1 MKRIRII
8 SLLMAIILLCTA
20 CGSAAVDNDKTIPAE
35 DKRVFIDSCGREVL
49 VDKEIT
55 KVALSGTLAQIVVFA
70 LAPEKMVGLVSE
82 WDSMAEEYLATEYYQ
97 MPVIGQL
104 YGGKGEINLEELLAV
119 APQLVI
125 DIGEAK
131 DGMAEDLDALQ
142 QQTGIP
148 FVHIDAY
155 LENTAE
161 MFRIVGDILGVEAQA
176 EKLAN
181 YWTTHFDM
189 VNTILDEVEDRKV
202 DLLYIAGDEGLNV
215 VANGAYHSE
224 VIDMFSNNVAI
235 VENPSAKGTG
245 NEVDMEQLLM
255 WNPQYLIFDSESIYD
270 EVADR
275 SEWQNMDAVKSGH
288 YYEVPAGPYS
298 WMGFPPSVQ
307 RILGMMWMEQLLYPE
322 YCDFDLKE
330 AVKEYYSLF
339 YHCELTDT
347 QYEDLVA
354 NSLGKVR

>member
-1 MKRIRII
+1 MKATRII
-8 SLLMAIILLCTA
+8 SLVLALIMLCTA
-20 CGSAAVDNDKTIPAE
+20 CGSKVGDDENAPTE
-35 DKRVFIDSCGREVL
+35 EKRVFVDSCGREVL

-82 WDSMAEEYLATEYYQ
+82 WDSMAKEYLATEYYQ

-155 LENTAE
+155 LDNTAE
-161 MFRIVGDILGVEAQA
+161 MFRIVGELLGAEEQA
-176 EKLAN
+176 EKLAT

-189 VNTILDEVEDRKV
+189 VNDILAEVGESKAE
-202 DLLYIAGDEGLNV
+202 LLYIAGDEGLNV
-215 VANGAYHSE
+215 IANGAYHSE
-224 VIDMFSNNVAI
+224 VIDMFSNNIAI
-235 VENPSAKGTG
+235 VENPSSKGTG

-270 EVADR
+270 QVAER
-275 SEWQNMDAVKSGH
+275 PEWQNMDAVKAGR

-298 WMGFPPSVQ
+298 WLGFPPSVQ
-307 RILGMMWMEQLLYPE
+307 RILGMMWMEQLFYPE
-322 YCDFDLKE
+322 YCDFDLKA

-339 YHCELTDT
+339 YHCELTDA
-347 QYEDLVA
+347 QYEALVA
-354 NSLGKVR
+354 NSLGKVG

>member
-1 MKRIRII
+1 MKATRII
-8 SLLMAIILLCTA
+8 SLVLALIMLCTA
-20 CGSAAVDNDKTIPAE
+20 CGSKVGNDENAPTE
-35 DKRVFIDSCGREVL
+35 EKRVFVDSCGREVL

-82 WDSMAEEYLATEYYQ
+82 WDSMAKEYLATEYYQ

-155 LENTAE
+155 LDNTAE
-161 MFRIVGDILGVEAQA
+161 MFRIVGDLLGAEEQA
-176 EKLAN
+176 EKLAT

-189 VNTILDEVEDRKV
+189 VNDILDEVGESKA

-215 VANGAYHSE
+215 IANGAYHSE
-224 VIDMFSNNVAI
+224 VIDMFSNNIAI
-235 VENPSAKGTG
+235 VENPSSKGTG

-270 EVADR
+270 QVAER
-275 SEWQNMDAVKSGH
+275 PEWQNMDAVKAGR

-298 WMGFPPSVQ
+298 WLGFPPSVQ
-307 RILGMMWMEQLLYPE
+307 RILGMMWMEQLFYPE
-322 YCDFDLKE
+322 YCDFDLKA
-330 AVKEYYSLF
+330 AVTEYYSLF
-339 YHCELTDT
+339 YHCELTDA
-347 QYEDLVA
+347 QYEALVA
-354 NSLGKVR
+354 NSLGKVG

>member
-1 MKRIRII
+1 MKVTRII
-8 SLLMAIILLCTA
+8 SLVLALIMLCTA
-20 CGSAAVDNDKTIPAE
+20 CGSKVGDDENAPTE
-35 DKRVFIDSCGREVL
+35 EKRVFVDSCGREVL

-82 WDSMAEEYLATEYYQ
+82 WDSMAKEYLATEYYQ

-155 LENTAE
+155 LDNTAE
-161 MFRIVGDILGVEAQA
+161 MFRIVGELLGAEEQA
-176 EKLAN
+176 EKLAT

-189 VNTILDEVEDRKV
+189 VNDILAEVGESKAE
-202 DLLYIAGDEGLNV
+202 LLYIAGDEGLNV
-215 VANGAYHSE
+215 IANGAYHSE
-224 VIDMFSNNVAI
+224 VIDMFSNNIAI
-235 VENPSAKGTG
+235 VENPSSKGTG

-270 EVADR
+270 QVAER
-275 SEWQNMDAVKSGH
+275 PEWQNMDAVKAGR

-298 WMGFPPSVQ
+298 WLGFPPSVQ
-307 RILGMMWMEQLLYPE
+307 RILGMMWMEQLFYPE
-322 YCDFDLKE
+322 YCDFDLKA

-339 YHCELTDT
+339 YHCELTDA
-347 QYEDLVA
+347 QYEALVA
-354 NSLGKVR
+354 NSLGKVG

>member
-1 MKRIRII
+1 MKATRII
-8 SLLMAIILLCTA
+8 SLVLALIMLCTA
-20 CGSAAVDNDKTIPAE
+20 CGSKVGNDENAPTE
-35 DKRVFIDSCGREVL
+35 EKRVFVDSCGREVL

-82 WDSMAEEYLATEYYQ
+82 WDSMAKEYLATEYYQ

-155 LENTAE
+155 LDNTAE
-161 MFRIVGDILGVEAQA
+161 MFRIVGDLLGAEEQA
-176 EKLAN
+176 EKLAT

-189 VNTILDEVEDRKV
+189 VNDILAEVGESKAE
-202 DLLYIAGDEGLNV
+202 LLYIAGDEGLNV
-215 VANGAYHSE
+215 IANGAYHSE
-224 VIDMFSNNVAI
+224 VIDMFSNNIAI
-235 VENPSAKGTG
+235 VENPSSKGTG

-270 EVADR
+270 QVAER
-275 SEWQNMDAVKSGH
+275 PEWQNMDAVKAGR

-298 WMGFPPSVQ
+298 WLGFPPSVQ
-307 RILGMMWMEQLLYPE
+307 RILGMMWMEQLFYPE
-322 YCDFDLKE
+322 YCDFDLKA
-330 AVKEYYSLF
+330 AVTEYYSLF
-339 YHCELTDT
+339 YHCELTDA
-347 QYEDLVA
+347 QYEALVA
-354 NSLGKVR
+354 NSLGKVG

>member
-1 MKRIRII
+1 MKATRMI
-8 SLLMAIILLCTA
+8 SLVLALIMLCTA
-20 CGSAAVDNDKTIPAE
+20 CGSRVSSEENVPAE
-35 DKRVFIDSCGREVL
+35 EKRVFVDSCGREVL

-82 WDSMAEEYLATEYYQ
+82 WDSMAKEYLATEYYQ

-155 LENTAE
+155 LDNTAE
-161 MFRIVGDILGVEAQA
+161 MFRIVGELLGAEEQA
-176 EKLAN
+176 EKLAA

-189 VNTILDEVEDRKV
+189 VNDILADVGEGKV

-224 VIDMFSNNVAI
+224 VIDMFSNNIAI

-245 NEVDMEQLLM
+245 NEVDMEQLLL
-255 WNPQYLIFDSESIYD
+255 WNPPYLIFDSESIYD
-270 EVADR
+270 QVAER
-275 SEWQNMDAVKSGH
+275 PEWQNMDAVKGGR

-298 WMGFPPSVQ
+298 WLGFPPSVQ
-307 RILGMMWMEQLLYPE
+307 RILGMMWMEQLFYPE
-322 YCDFDLKE
+322 YCDFDLKA

-339 YHCELTDT
+339 YHCELTDA
-347 QYEDLVA
+347 QYEALVA
-354 NSLGKVR
+354 NSLGKVG

>member
-1 MKRIRII
+1 
-8 SLLMAIILLCTA
+8 
-20 CGSAAVDNDKTIPAE
+20 
-35 DKRVFIDSCGREVL
+35 
-49 VDKEIT
+49 
-55 KVALSGTLAQIVVFA
+55 
-70 LAPEKMVGLVSE
+70 
-82 WDSMAEEYLATEYYQ
+82 

-155 LENTAE
+155 LDNTAE
-161 MFRIVGDILGVEAQA
+161 MFRIVGDLLGAEEQA
-176 EKLAN
+176 EKLAA

-189 VNTILDEVEDRKV
+189 VNDILDEVGDSKAE
-202 DLLYIAGDEGLNV
+202 LLYIAGDEGLNV
-215 VANGAYHSE
+215 IANGAYHSE
-224 VIDMFSNNVAI
+224 VIDMFSNNIAI
-235 VENPSAKGTG
+235 VENPSSKGTG

-270 EVADR
+270 QVAER
-275 SEWQNMDAVKSGH
+275 PEWQNMDAVKAGR

-298 WMGFPPSVQ
+298 WLGFPPSVQ
-307 RILGMMWMEQLLYPE
+307 RILGMMWMEQLFYPE

-330 AVKEYYSLF
+330 AVTEYYSLF
-339 YHCELTDT
+339 YHCELTDA
-347 QYEDLVA
+347 QYEALVA
-354 NSLGKVR
+354 NSLGKVG

>member
-1 MKRIRII
+1 MKATRII
-8 SLLMAIILLCTA
+8 SLVLALIMLCTA
-20 CGSAAVDNDKTIPAE
+20 CGSKVGNDENAPTE
-35 DKRVFIDSCGREVL
+35 EKRVFVDSCGREVL

-82 WDSMAEEYLATEYYQ
+82 WDSIAKEYLATEYYQ

-131 DGMAEDLDALQ
+131 EGMEEDLDALQ

-155 LENTAE
+155 LDNTAE
-161 MFRIVGDILGVEAQA
+161 MFRIVGDLLGAEEQA
-176 EKLAN
+176 EKLAT

-189 VNTILDEVEDRKV
+189 VNDILAEVGESKAE
-202 DLLYIAGDEGLNV
+202 LLYIAGDEGLNV
-215 VANGAYHSE
+215 IANGAYHSE
-224 VIDMFSNNVAI
+224 VIDMFSNNIAI
-235 VENPSAKGTG
+235 VENPSSKGTG

-270 EVADR
+270 QVAER
-275 SEWQNMDAVKSGH
+275 PEWQNMDAVKAGR

-298 WMGFPPSVQ
+298 WLGFPPSVQ
-307 RILGMMWMEQLLYPE
+307 RILGMMWMEQLFYPE
-322 YCDFDLKE
+322 YCDFDLKA

-339 YHCELTDT
+339 YHCELTDA
-347 QYEDLVA
+347 QYEALVA
-354 NSLGKVR
+354 NSLGKVG

>member
-1 MKRIRII
+1 MKKTRII
-8 SLLMAIILLCTA
+8 SLLLALIMLCTA
-20 CGSAAVDNDKTIPAE
+20 CGSKVGNDENVPAE
-35 DKRVFIDSCGREVL
+35 EKRVFVDSCGREVL

-82 WDSMAEEYLATEYYQ
+82 WDSMAKEYLATEYYQ

-155 LENTAE
+155 LDNTAE
-161 MFRIVGDILGVEAQA
+161 MFRIVGELLGAEEQA
-176 EKLAN
+176 EKLAT

-189 VNTILDEVEDRKV
+189 VNNILAEVGESKAE
-202 DLLYIAGDEGLNV
+202 LLYIAGDEGLNV
-215 VANGAYHSE
+215 IANGAYHSE
-224 VIDMFSNNVAI
+224 VIDMFSNNIAI
-235 VENPSAKGTG
+235 VENPSSKGTG

-270 EVADR
+270 QVAER
-275 SEWQNMDAVKSGH
+275 PEWQNMDAVKAGR

-298 WMGFPPSVQ
+298 WLGFPPSVQ
-307 RILGMMWMEQLLYPE
+307 RILGMMWMEQLFYPD
-322 YCDFDLKE
+322 YCDFDLKA
-330 AVKEYYSLF
+330 AVTEYYSLF
-339 YHCELTDT
+339 YHCELTDA
-347 QYEDLVA
+347 QYEALVA
-354 NSLGKVR
+354 NSLGKVG

>member
-1 MKRIRII
+1 MKVTRII
-8 SLLMAIILLCTA
+8 SLVLALIMLCTA
-20 CGSAAVDNDKTIPAE
+20 CGSKVVDDDNVSAE
-35 DKRVFIDSCGREVL
+35 DKRVFVDSCGREVL

-82 WDSMAEEYLATEYYQ
+82 WDSMAKEYLATEYYQ

-155 LENTAE
+155 LDNTAE
-161 MFRIVGDILGVEAQA
+161 MFRIVGDLLGAEEQA
-176 EKLAN
+176 EKLAT

-189 VNTILDEVEDRKV
+189 VNDILDEVGDSKAE
-202 DLLYIAGDEGLNV
+202 LLYIAGDEGLNV
-215 VANGAYHSE
+215 IANGAYHSE
-224 VIDMFSNNVAI
+224 VIDMFSNNIAI
-235 VENPSAKGTG
+235 VENPSSKGTG

-270 EVADR
+270 QVAER
-275 SEWQNMDAVKSGH
+275 PEWQNMDAVKAGR

-298 WMGFPPSVQ
+298 WLGFPPSVQ
-307 RILGMMWMEQLLYPE
+307 RILGMMWMEQLFYPE
-322 YCDFDLKE
+322 YCDFDLKA

-339 YHCELTDT
+339 YHCELTDA
-347 QYEDLVA
+347 QYEALVA
-354 NSLGKVR
+354 NSLGKVG

>member
-1 MKRIRII
+1 MKAKRMI
-8 SLLMAIILLCTA
+8 SLVLALIMLCTA
-20 CGSAAVDNDKTIPAE
+20 CGSKVGNDENAPTE
-35 DKRVFIDSCGREVL
+35 EKRVFVDSCGREVL

-155 LENTAE
+155 LDNTAE
-161 MFRIVGDILGVEAQA
+161 MFRIVGELLGAEEQA
-176 EKLAN
+176 EKLAT

-189 VNTILDEVEDRKV
+189 VNDILAEAGEGKV

-224 VIDMFSNNVAI
+224 VIDMFSNNIAI

-245 NEVDMEQLLM
+245 NEVDMEQLLL
-255 WNPQYLIFDSESIYD
+255 WNPPYLIFDSESIYD
-270 EVADR
+270 QVAER
-275 SEWQNMDAVKSGH
+275 PEWQNMDAVKAGR

-307 RILGMMWMEQLLYPE
+307 RILGMMWMEQLFYPE
-322 YCDFDLKE
+322 YCDFDLKA

-339 YHCELTDT
+339 YHCELKDA
-347 QYEDLVA
+347 QYEALVA
-354 NSLGKVR
+354 NSLGKVG

>member
-1 MKRIRII
+1 MKVTRII
-8 SLLMAIILLCTA
+8 SLVLALIMLCTA
-20 CGSAAVDNDKTIPAE
+20 CGSKVGNDENAPTE
-35 DKRVFIDSCGREVL
+35 EKRVFVDSCGREVL

-82 WDSMAEEYLATEYYQ
+82 WDSMAKEYLATEYYQ

-155 LENTAE
+155 LDNTAE
-161 MFRIVGDILGVEAQA
+161 MFRIVGDLLGAEEQA
-176 EKLAN
+176 EKLAT

-189 VNTILDEVEDRKV
+189 VNDILDEVGESKA

-215 VANGAYHSE
+215 IANGAYHSE
-224 VIDMFSNNVAI
+224 VIDMFSNNIAI
-235 VENPSAKGTG
+235 VENPSSKGTG

-270 EVADR
+270 QVAER
-275 SEWQNMDAVKSGH
+275 PEWQNMDAVKAGR

-298 WMGFPPSVQ
+298 WLGFPPSVQ
-307 RILGMMWMEQLLYPE
+307 RILGMMWMEQLFYPE
-322 YCDFDLKE
+322 YCDFDLKA
-330 AVKEYYSLF
+330 AVTEYYSLF
-339 YHCELTDT
+339 YHCELTDV
-347 QYEDLVA
+347 QYEALVA
-354 NSLGKVR
+354 NSLGKVE

>member
-1 MKRIRII
+1 MKATRII
-8 SLLMAIILLCTA
+8 SLVLALIMLCTA
-20 CGSAAVDNDKTIPAE
+20 CGSKVGSEENAPTE
-35 DKRVFIDSCGREVL
+35 EKRVFVDSCGREVL

-155 LENTAE
+155 LDNTAE
-161 MFRIVGDILGVEAQA
+161 MFRIVGELLGAEEQA
-176 EKLAN
+176 EKLAT

-189 VNTILDEVEDRKV
+189 VNDILAEVGESKAE
-202 DLLYIAGDEGLNV
+202 LLYIAGDEGLNV
-215 VANGAYHSE
+215 IANGAYHSE
-224 VIDMFSNNVAI
+224 VIDMFSNNIAI
-235 VENPSAKGTG
+235 VENPSSKGTG

-255 WNPQYLIFDSESIYD
+255 WNPKYLIFDSESIYD
-270 EVADR
+270 QVAER
-275 SEWQNMDAVKSGH
+275 PEWQNMDAVKAGR

-298 WMGFPPSVQ
+298 WLGFPPSVQ
-307 RILGMMWMEQLLYPE
+307 RILGMMWMEQLFYPE
-322 YCDFDLKE
+322 YCDFDLKA

-339 YHCELTDT
+339 YHCELTDA
-347 QYEDLVA
+347 QYEALVA
-354 NSLGKVR
+354 NSLGKVG

>member
-1 MKRIRII
+1 MKATRII
-8 SLLMAIILLCTA
+8 SLVLALIMLCTA
-20 CGSAAVDNDKTIPAE
+20 CGSKVGNDENAPTE
-35 DKRVFIDSCGREVL
+35 EKRVFVDSCGREVL

-82 WDSMAEEYLATEYYQ
+82 WDSMAKEYLATEYYQ

-155 LENTAE
+155 LDNTAE
-161 MFRIVGDILGVEAQA
+161 MFRIVGDLLGAEEQA
-176 EKLAN
+176 EKLAT

-189 VNTILDEVEDRKV
+189 VNDILDEVGDSKAE
-202 DLLYIAGDEGLNV
+202 LLYIAGDEGLNV
-215 VANGAYHSE
+215 IANGAYHSE
-224 VIDMFSNNVAI
+224 VIDMFSNNIAI
-235 VENPSAKGTG
+235 VENPSSKGTG

-270 EVADR
+270 QIAER
-275 SEWQNMDAVKSGH
+275 PEWQNMDAVKAGR

-298 WMGFPPSVQ
+298 WLGFPPSVQ
-307 RILGMMWMEQLLYPE
+307 RILGMMWMEQLFYPE
-322 YCDFDLKE
+322 YCDFDLKA

-339 YHCELTDT
+339 YHCELTDA
-347 QYEDLVA
+347 QYEALVA
-354 NSLGKVR
+354 NSLGKVG

>member
-1 MKRIRII
+1 MKKNRII
-8 SLLMAIILLCTA
+8 SLLLALIMFCTA
-20 CGSAAVDNDKTIPAE
+20 CGSAVSSDENVPAE
-35 DKRVFIDSCGREVL
+35 DKRVFVDSCGREVS

-55 KVALSGTLAQIVVFA
+55 KVAVSGPLAQIVVFA
-70 LAPEKMVGLVSE
+70 LAPEKMVGLASE
-82 WDSMAEEYLATEYYQ
+82 WDSMAEEYLATEHYQ
-97 MPVIGQL
+97 MPIVGQL

-119 APQLVI
+119 APQIVI

-131 DGMAEDLDALQ
+131 EGMVEDLDALQ

-161 MFRIVGDILGVEAQA
+161 MFRIVGELLGVEEQA
-176 EKLAN
+176 EKLAT

-189 VNTILDEVEDRKV
+189 VNDILAKV
-202 DLLYIAGDEGLNV
+202 GESKADLLYIAGDEGLNV
-215 VANGAYHSE
+215 VANGAYHSQ
-224 VIDMFSNNVAI
+224 VIDMISNNIAV
-235 VENPSAKGTG
+235 VENPSSKGTG
-245 NEVDMEQLLM
+245 NEVDMEQLLL

-270 EVADR
+270 GVAER

-322 YCDFDLKE
+322 YCDFDLEE

-347 QYEDLVA
+347 QYDALVA
-354 NSLGKVR
+354 NSLGKVG

>member
-1 MKRIRII
+1 MKATRII
-8 SLLMAIILLCTA
+8 SLVLALIMLCTA
-20 CGSAAVDNDKTIPAE
+20 CGSRVSSEENAPIE
-35 DKRVFIDSCGREVL
+35 EKRVFVDSCGREVL

-82 WDSMAEEYLATEYYQ
+82 WDSMAKEYLATEYYQ

-155 LENTAE
+155 LDNTAE
-161 MFRIVGDILGVEAQA
+161 MFRIVGDLLGAEEQA
-176 EKLAN
+176 EKLAT

-189 VNTILDEVEDRKV
+189 VNDILAEVGEGKAE
-202 DLLYIAGDEGLNV
+202 LLYIAGDEGLNV
-215 VANGAYHSE
+215 IANGAYHSE
-224 VIDMFSNNVAI
+224 VIDMFSNNIAI
-235 VENPSAKGTG
+235 VENPSSKGTG

-270 EVADR
+270 QIAER
-275 SEWQNMDAVKSGH
+275 PEWQNMDAVKAGR

-298 WMGFPPSVQ
+298 WLGFPPSVQ
-307 RILGMMWMEQLLYPE
+307 RILGMMWMEQLFYPE
-322 YCDFDLKE
+322 YCDFDLKA

-339 YHCELTDT
+339 YHCELTDA
-347 QYEDLVA
+347 QYEALVA
-354 NSLGKVR
+354 NSLGKVG

>member
-1 MKRIRII
+1 MKVTRII
-8 SLLMAIILLCTA
+8 SLVLAITMLCTA
-20 CGSAAVDNDKTIPAE
+20 CGSKVGNDENAPTE
-35 DKRVFIDSCGREVL
+35 EKRVFVDSCGREVL

-82 WDSMAEEYLATEYYQ
+82 WDSMAKEYLATEYYQ

-155 LENTAE
+155 LDNTAE
-161 MFRIVGDILGVEAQA
+161 MFRIVGDLLCAEEQA
-176 EKLAN
+176 EKLAT

-189 VNTILDEVEDRKV
+189 VNDILDEVGESKAE
-202 DLLYIAGDEGLNV
+202 LLYIAGDEGLNV
-215 VANGAYHSE
+215 IANGAYHSE
-224 VIDMFSNNVAI
+224 VIDMFSNNIAI
-235 VENPSAKGTG
+235 VENPSSKGTG

-270 EVADR
+270 QISER
-275 SEWQNMDAVKSGH
+275 PEWQNMDAVKAGR

-298 WMGFPPSVQ
+298 WLGFPPSVQ
-307 RILGMMWMEQLLYPE
+307 RILGMMWMEQLFYPE
-322 YCDFDLKE
+322 YCDFDLKA
-330 AVKEYYSLF
+330 AVTEYYSLF
-339 YHCELTDT
+339 YHCELTDV
-347 QYEDLVA
+347 QYEALVA
-354 NSLGKVR
+354 NSLGKVG

>member
-1 MKRIRII
+1 MKATRMI
-8 SLLMAIILLCTA
+8 SLVLALIMLCTA
-20 CGSAAVDNDKTIPAE
+20 CGSRVGNDENTPTE
-35 DKRVFIDSCGREVL
+35 EKRVFVDSCGREVL

-82 WDSMAEEYLATEYYQ
+82 WDSMAKEYLATEYYQ

-155 LENTAE
+155 LDNTAE
-161 MFRIVGDILGVEAQA
+161 MFRSVGELLGAEEQA
-176 EKLAN
+176 EKLAT

-189 VNTILDEVEDRKV
+189 VNDILAEVGEGKV

-224 VIDMFSNNVAI
+224 VIDMFSNNIAI

-245 NEVDMEQLLM
+245 NEVDMEQLLL
-255 WNPQYLIFDSESIYD
+255 WNPPYLIFDSESIYAQIA
-270 EVADR
+270 ER
-275 SEWQNMDAVKSGH
+275 PEWQNMDAVKAGR

-298 WMGFPPSVQ
+298 WLGFPPSVQ
-307 RILGMMWMEQLLYPE
+307 RILGMMWMEQLFYPE
-322 YCDFDLKE
+322 YCDFDLKA
-330 AVKEYYSLF
+330 AVTEYYSLF
-339 YHCELTDT
+339 YHCELTDA
-347 QYEDLVA
+347 QYEALVA
-354 NSLGKVR
+354 NSLGKVG

>member
-1 MKRIRII
+1 MKAKRMI
-8 SLLMAIILLCTA
+8 SLVLALIMLCTA
-20 CGSAAVDNDKTIPAE
+20 CGSKVGNDENAPTE
-35 DKRVFIDSCGREVL
+35 EKRVFVDSCGREVL

-82 WDSMAEEYLATEYYQ
+82 WDSMAKEYLATEYYQ

-131 DGMAEDLDALQ
+131 EGMAEDLDALQ

-155 LENTAE
+155 LDNTAE
-161 MFRIVGDILGVEAQA
+161 MFRIVGELLGAEEQA
-176 EKLAN
+176 EKLAT

-189 VNTILDEVEDRKV
+189 VNDILDEVGESKAE
-202 DLLYIAGDEGLNV
+202 LLYIAGDEGLNV
-215 VANGAYHSE
+215 IANGAYHSE
-224 VIDMFSNNVAI
+224 VIDMFSNNIAI
-235 VENPSAKGTG
+235 VENPSSKGTG

-270 EVADR
+270 QVAKR
-275 SEWQNMDAVKSGH
+275 PEWQNMDAVKAGR

-298 WMGFPPSVQ
+298 WLGFPPSVQ
-307 RILGMMWMEQLLYPE
+307 RILGMMWMEQLFYPE
-322 YCDFDLKE
+322 YCDFDLKA

-339 YHCELTDT
+339 YHCELTDA
-347 QYEDLVA
+347 QYEALVA
-354 NSLGKVR
+354 NSLGKVG